1 MCDFGSAFLETD
13 SGNDPTP
20 YLVSRFYRAPEII
33 LALPYD
39 RNIDLWS
46 VGVCLYELF
55 TGHVMFPGRTNNE
68 MLKLMME
75 VKGKVPNKVS
85 SSSISQS
92 HDL

>member
-1 MCDFGSAFLETD
+1 M
-13 SGNDPTP
+13 
-20 YLVSRFYRAPEII
+20 SRFYRAPEII

-75 VKGKVPNKVS
+75 VKGKVPNKVCLFIIYLLFLLFHS
-85 SSSISQS
+85 FKFS
-92 HDL
+92 